1 MPLIDRGGESSIVEL
16 ETRGFCLPD
25 ERAILSGASR
35 YPSSFSR
42 HQAQKTGNA
51 GRQVPAPGL
60 QEGES
65 AMSMSF
71 M

>member
-16 ETRGFCLPD
+16 ETRGLCLPD
-25 ERAILSGASR
+25 ERAILLGASR
-35 YPSSFSR
+35 YPPVFR
-42 HQAQKTGNA
+42 VADPEGGNVD
-51 GRQVPAPGL
+51 RQVPAPEL